1 MQPKNKDMT
10 SPQTTGE
17 LLLAALPRLRVSTL
31 AFVAASREQVQ
42 MVCAGGVDEIAARA
56 TIKRVAEAFMLE
68 CESREDIILRN
79 RVREIADGPLI
90 GRFLVAPVR
99 DDENKLLGILIS
111 FREPDDHEFAAR
123 EARLCVRTSHS
134 LAALVVSAG
143 DALTG
148 LLTAEGFEKRVAAR
162 LAANAARA
170 RGVVLYG
177 NIDRLSMANELWGL
191 DTGDKILVAAARQ
204 MQKVLLTRRD
214 AVLGR
219 LSGDRFAMFVPACSL
234 AEGQQIAEEAR
245 IAVAGVRIATA
256 IEPLSP
262 QMSWGVATLRTGKH
276 GLAHTLAAAEHA
288 CKTAGALGGNR
299 VEAHQEGEIGIAR
312 RRDELMIVNRLRAA
326 LESGR
331 FEVMGQPIN
340 SLLSQED
347 ERRYEMLVRIM
358 DEDDKLIAPGQ
369 FIPAATRYQLLP
381 KLDRSVI
388 SQVLTRLG
396 DAARRPGFVP
406 LQASFNLSAPTLSD
420 ASFVDWLA
428 AQIDDSGIPG
438 KWMTFEL
445 SESAARENLANTQL
459 LMQRLGA
466 MGCRFALDNF
476 GAGTSALGQ
485 LRTLDFSSIKIDSS
499 LVRDMLTDKRAES
512 LVRAIASLANTLGLE
527 IVAEHVETPQICMRL
542 IEMQVQFGQGF
553 AIGRPARLDK
563 IIGAVAAPAL
573 ARAG

>member
-1 MQPKNKDMT
+1 MT

-31 AFVAASREQVQ
+31 AFVAGSREQVQ

-56 TIKRVAEAFMLE
+56 LIKRVAEAFMLE
-68 CESREDIILRN
+68 CEVREDIILRN

-99 DDENKLLGILIS
+99 NEENRLLGILIG

-123 EARLCVRTSHS
+123 ESRLCVRTSHS
-134 LAALVVSAG
+134 LAAVIASSG
-143 DALTG
+143 DTLTG
-148 LLTAEGFEKRVAAR
+148 LLTAEGLHKRVASY
-162 LAANAARA
+162 AANAAGD
-170 RGVVLYG
+170 RGVLLYG

-191 DTGDKILVAAARQ
+191 DTGDKLIGAVARQ
-204 MQKVLLTRRD
+204 LQKVLLTHRD
-214 AVLGR
+214 AALSR
-219 LSGDRFAMFVPACSL
+219 LSGDRFAAFVPSCSL
-234 AEGQQIAEEAR
+234 AEGRQIADEMRVA
-245 IAVAGVRIATA
+245 AAGVRIATA
-256 IEPLSP
+256 VEPLSP
-262 QMSWGVATLRTGKH
+262 QLSLGVATLRTGKH
-276 GLAHTLAAAEHA
+276 GLAHTLAAAENA
-288 CKTAGALGGNR
+288 CKFASSLGGNR
-299 VEAHQEGEIGIAR
+299 VELHQEGEIGLAR
-312 RRDELMIVNRLRAA
+312 RRDELMIVNRLRVA
-326 LESGR
+326 LDSGR

-388 SQVLTRLG
+388 SQVLMRLS